1 MAANRQA
8 KRHRLSVLS
17 IAASGFAFSCG
28 LCALLPV
35 PLSQKIARTPST
47 TSDRFPLKT
56 SSLSILPEPVER
68 PLNRYLYKRD
78 KHYDRIVPHW
88 ELQHKTMEQHKLYEG
103 DFSLFIKELTDE
115 GAIVQDI
122 TTGAFGWVPEAD
134 FGTLGADMVPGDI
147 VHGAKCTYMD
157 TTVIESPDPTMLR
170 LQTGIVY
177 EWDEAKGEGYIIPSE
192 GQDAF
197 RMIRV
202 LRRDIRWHDS
212 RRLFPGQFLQFE
224 TALPDEV
231 NVPENSD
238 PQAPVALRVR
248 GLEIRFSLQTG
259 HELIEEGTR
268 ASVKPA
274 MLETGRDLAATAPA
288 REIDERF
295 PADLAFREAQ
305 DDLPTEASY
314 LARRDSFPASSGH
327 IVPNRQSK
335 QRMHPVLQRFAE
347 ETPEVAQAE
356 SPSWLWEPQLHYL
369 KEERYDPVLPLK
381 LREVR
386 QKTPAKRIMTHEVAL
401 ERGDAWREP
410 ASREWHRQMNRIKP
424 PSRKQTEKDSI
435 KLYEL
440 ARQKKN
446 AEIRSV
452 KRRIAAKQKESRG
465 RLIDR
470 LETLS

>member
-1 MAANRQA
+1 MAKCYH
-8 KRHRLSVLS
+8 KRRHHLVVLS
-17 IAASGFAFSCG
+17 IAAFATGFSCG

-35 PLSQKIARTPST
+35 PLSKTIARSPSA
-47 TSDRFPLKT
+47 TSDRFPLNN
-56 SSLSILPEPVER
+56 SPFSILPEPVER
-68 PLNRYLYKRD
+68 PLDRYLYKRD

-88 ELQHKTMEQHKLYEG
+88 ELQHRTMEQHKLYEG

-115 GAIVQDI
+115 GAVVQDI
-122 TTGAFGWVPEAD
+122 TTGAFGFVPEAD
-134 FGTLGADMVPGDI
+134 FGTIGADMVPGDI

-177 EWDEAKGEGYIIPSE
+177 EWDEATGEGYILPSE
-192 GQDAF
+192 GQNAF
-197 RMIRV
+197 RMIRA

-212 RRLFPGQFLQFE
+212 RRLFPGQFVQFE

-231 NVPENSD
+231 NVPDSND
-238 PQAPVALRVR
+238 PQAPVALRLR
-248 GLEIRFSLQTG
+248 GLEVRFSLQTG

-274 MLETGRDLAATAPA
+274 MLETGKDLTATVQGQQA
-288 REIDERF
+288 REEF
-295 PADLAFREAQ
+295 PVGLAMLEPR
-305 DDLPTEASY
+305 DDLPSEASY
-314 LARRDSFPASSGH
+314 LAQRDSLPPSSGH
-327 IVPNRQSK
+327 IVPQRQSK

-356 SPSWLWEPQLHYL
+356 SPCWLWEPQLHYL
-369 KEERYDPVLPLK
+369 KEERYDPILPLK
-381 LREVR
+381 LREPW
-386 QKTPAKRIMTHEVAL
+386 QKTPVQRIMTHEVAI

-410 ASREWHRQMNRIKP
+410 AFREYHRQMTKIKP
-424 PSRKQTEKDSI
+424 RGRKQAEIYSI
-435 KLYEL
+435 RLYEL

-452 KRRIAAKQKESRG
+452 KQRIATKQKESRG

-470 LETLS
+470 LATLS